1 MTELK
6 FRGWSNE
13 YDHYCS
19 GLQYDSD
26 FGWEGILESEFEY
39 QTDPEP
45 LVELYIGLKDK
56 NGKEIYVGDIVRAE
70 DNGHYL
76 VGAVEWNEDYAK
88 CEVIYDQIT
97 NNSFEFESDSG
108 YPVAN
113 SCEVIGNIHE
123 NPELLEGK
131 K

>member
-1 MTELK
+1 MRELK

-19 GLQYDSD
+19 GLQYDND

-45 LVELYIGLKDK
+45 LVELYTGLKDK

-70 DNGHYL
+70 DDGRYL

-88 CEVIYDQIT
+88 CEVIYSQIT
-97 NNSFEFESDSG
+97 GNSFEFEGDDG

-123 NPELLEGK
+123 NPELLEDEK
-131 K
+131 